1 MSTFQYPRS
10 PKARLGGLAHLGRLV
25 DKVRLRHEGHIQDYN
40 YLTAGFDKYL
50 LDLLQIAPQAFE
62 QRVLQGGTEEEILAW
77 VGAHARPL
85 ADDEIRQWNGRILHG
100 GPKDDAAKQR
110 FQDRLAEAAA
120 HRGVSVECT
129 SHLRTWADVIDFD
142 EGRL

>member
-1 MSTFQYPRS
+1 M
-10 PKARLGGLAHLGRLV
+10 A
-25 DKVRLRHEGHIQDYN
+25 GH
-40 YLTAGFDKYL
+40 KYL

-77 VGAHARPL
+77 VRTHARPL
-85 ADDEIRQWNGRILHG
+85 SDDETRRWNDRILHG
-100 GPKDDAAKQR
+100 SPKDDAAKQR
-110 FQDRLAEAAA
+110 SQARLAEAAA

-129 SHLRTWADVIDFD
+129 AHLSTWADVIDFD

>member
-1 MSTFQYPRS
+1 MMEAGTTV
-10 PKARLGGLAHLGRLV
+10 A
-25 DKVRLRHEGHIQDYN
+25 GH
-40 YLTAGFDKYL
+40 KYL

-62 QRVLQGGTEEEILAW
+62 QRVLQGGTEEDILAW
-77 VGAHARPL
+77 VGAYARPL
-85 ADDEIRQWNGRILHG
+85 SDDEIRQWNDRILHG

-110 FQDRLAEAAA
+110 FQARLAEAAA